1 MITLNAIC
9 LNWAIQQE
17 RMKEL
22 AVTTASD
29 RKQILSLLLGN
40 MQMHYTYSECQLPD
54 IILIDKL
61 KNEITL
67 SSIIADKRKLVL
79 KFSPQNC
86 YPCIEFSMSCLEKF
100 ALSIPNIK
108 ERLLIIISDANY
120 RVNDGYIYIFDRK
133 TGKGIRKINRKGQGG
148 EEYAFIVSAV
158 LDEDNEEIFVNSS
171 KKILVYDL
179 YGNFKR
185 SFNTVGGADYMDIFN
200 YDKNNLICYDMTV
213 YYRDGEEK
221 DKEFYHSIISK
232 KDGSVTR
239 GISIPFKT
247 VKAPFVRQGDVIT
260 ATTVRALIPCQN
272 NWLLVETSSDTVYS
286 YRPDNNQLNPFI
298 VKQSSGEPE
307 VLITMGPVTDRYY
320 FFKIIEKKFDFSK
333 GRGFPATD
341 LMYDKEEDAFYKPV
355 IVNADYINKQ
365 EVNMTENVG
374 NGDVATYQN
383 LMADQLIEAY
393 ADNKLKNPLKE
404 IAAKLNEESNPVVM
418 LVKYRE

>member
-1 MITLNAIC
+1 MKKTNIGAFILLFFIGIGLKSCNQTDTDSKYITVDVKNNYFLK
-9 LNWAIQQE
+9 
-17 RMKEL
+17 KEIAL
-22 AVTTASD
+22 QDFMDVEYIPLETTD
-29 RKQILSLLLGN
+29 
-40 MQMHYTYSECQLPD
+40 EF
-54 IILIDKL
+54 
-61 KNEITL
+61 ITQGVVM
-67 SSIIADKRKLVL
+67 A
-79 KFSPQNC
+79 
-86 YPCIEFSMSCLEKF
+86 
-100 ALSIPNIK
+100 
-108 ERLLIIISDANY
+108 ISDKYILTKNY
-120 RVNDGYIYIFDRK
+120 VNDGYIYIFDRK

-247 VKAPFVRQGDVIT
+247 VKAPFVRQGDVII

>member
-1 MITLNAIC
+1 MRKKYSIIFICLVMITLNAIC

-108 ERLLIIISDANY
+108 E
-120 RVNDGYIYIFDRK
+120 
-133 TGKGIRKINRKGQGG
+133 
-148 EEYAFIVSAV
+148 
-158 LDEDNEEIFVNSS
+158 
-171 KKILVYDL
+171 
-179 YGNFKR
+179 
-185 SFNTVGGADYMDIFN
+185 
-200 YDKNNLICYDMTV
+200 
-213 YYRDGEEK
+213 
-221 DKEFYHSIISK
+221 
-232 KDGSVTR
+232 
-239 GISIPFKT
+239 
-247 VKAPFVRQGDVIT
+247 
-260 ATTVRALIPCQN
+260 
-272 NWLLVETSSDTVYS
+272 
-286 YRPDNNQLNPFI
+286 
-298 VKQSSGEPE
+298 
-307 VLITMGPVTDRYY
+307 
-320 FFKIIEKKFDFSK
+320 
-333 GRGFPATD
+333 
-341 LMYDKEEDAFYKPV
+341 EDAFYKPV